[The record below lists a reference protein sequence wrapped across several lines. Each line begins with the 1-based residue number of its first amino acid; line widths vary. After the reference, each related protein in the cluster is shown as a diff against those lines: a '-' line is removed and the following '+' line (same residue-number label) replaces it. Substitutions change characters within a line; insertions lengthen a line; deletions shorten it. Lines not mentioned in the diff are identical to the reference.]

1 MRDVKIVR
9 WNLWSCPNSFHPQFL
24 RFTSPLMRESLSQH
38 NESTRSTNWRQEIM
52 NFIRSMLKPS
62 FFINSFISF
71 GKRNWKKSKKYDFQ
85 LFKLFFF
92 VHRRHR
98 RWNMQDTST
107 VPYVLDIKGCRNGTQ
122 KKPFSVSANSE
133 NSFSSALRFTPL
145 MKKKVGC

>member
-24 RFTSPLMRESLSQH
+24 RFMSPLMRESLSQH

-92 VHRRHR
+92 SSIDGIGAETCKTLPPSHMFWTLKAVATAH
-98 RWNMQDTST
+98 
-107 VPYVLDIKGCRNGTQ
+107 
-122 KKPFSVSANSE
+122 KKNRFRCLQIPKIVSAPLC
-133 NSFSSALRFTPL
+133 ALRR
-145 MKKKVGC
+145 